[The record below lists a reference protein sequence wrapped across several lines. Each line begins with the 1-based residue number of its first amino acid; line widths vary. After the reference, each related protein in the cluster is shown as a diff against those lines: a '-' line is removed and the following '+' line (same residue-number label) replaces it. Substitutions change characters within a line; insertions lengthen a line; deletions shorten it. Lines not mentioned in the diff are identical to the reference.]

1 MVIQDILLEAQL
13 RAAAS
18 GGPISLR
25 TIGTAG
31 LSAIIN
37 LPTSHIPM
45 CLCSYSVCTFWSK
58 HNPAHRY
65 SCFDLSGVP
74 NNAIPAVSKSC
85 FPVLAGDVSNTLSEC
100 WKSQASPVSIA
111 ELLNAQARKRLYSV
125 YLHLPQQEVDATYQR
140 MKLPAKM
147 RAVLMYVKSPF

>member
-1 MVIQDILLEAQL
+1 MQL

-37 LPTSHIPM
+37 LPTLHIPM
-45 CLCSYSVCTFWSK
+45 SLCSYSVCTFWSK

-74 NNAIPAVSKSC
+74 KHTIPAVSKSC
-85 FPVLAGDVSNTLSEC
+85 FVVFAGDVSNTLLEY
-100 WKSQASPVSIA
+100 WKSQASPVCIR
-111 ELLNAQARKRLYSV
+111 ELLNAQARKRLSSV
-125 YLHLPQQEVDATYQR
+125 YLYLSQQEVDATYWR
-140 MKLPAKM
+140 LKLPAKM
-147 RAVLMYVKSPF
+147 RAVLIHIKSPF